1 MTGYC
6 YSCNKRRGSCSYCCH
21 CPARHQEFG
30 TQVEMSTE
38 VFSLSE
44 CLNSGELA
52 DVEIV
57 VDCSHFPGTK
67 ATFKAHKMILAV
79 QNEVFKVM
87 FYGDFAKE
95 DRVVIT
101 DLHPQGIRGL
111 LRYFY
116 TGRLEVA
123 NGHQAACTRTAA
135 AKYLVPKLEEKCL
148 SYVKGHMKLDD
159 VCPILDYVLIMGEE
173 NLLDHASAL
182 ISRDTLGVIGS
193 SAFPHSTELTVKF
206 VLRHAANAPE
216 ISVVKAVYTW
226 ACSTRTRGVPG
237 LTTNDKELDIRPLML
252 PLFPELRF
260 LALTSTEFVEGP
272 LAWKIFTADEALA
285 ILSNIVKA
293 GSMVMPKGFCQ
304 IRQARAPTPKTS
316 MRTPVRGQVSGSRGA
331 SSLNVHHVPHE
342 VHEVESLIR
351 PARLYVLR

>member
-1 MTGYC
+1 
-6 YSCNKRRGSCSYCCH
+6 
-21 CPARHQEFG
+21 
-30 TQVEMSTE
+30 MSTE

-44 CLNSGELA
+44 CLKSGDLA

-79 QNEVFKVM
+79 QNEVFKAM
-87 FYGDFAKE
+87 FYGDFVKE

-116 TGRLEVA
+116 TGRLEVD
-123 NGHQAACTRTAA
+123 NVHQAACTRTAA

-148 SYVKGHMKLDD
+148 SYVKGHMKLED
-159 VCPILDYVLIMGEE
+159 VCPFLDYVLILGEE

-193 SAFPHSTELTVKF
+193 SAFRHSTELTVKF
-206 VLRHAANAPE
+206 ILRHAANVPE
-216 ISVVKAVYTW
+216 ISVIKAVYTW
-226 ACSTRTRGVPG
+226 ACSRELPG

-331 SSLNVHHVPHE
+331 SFLNVHHVSHE
-342 VHEVESLIR
+342 VHGVESFSPLAYI
-351 PARLYVLR
+351 PYYDDLDDLLS